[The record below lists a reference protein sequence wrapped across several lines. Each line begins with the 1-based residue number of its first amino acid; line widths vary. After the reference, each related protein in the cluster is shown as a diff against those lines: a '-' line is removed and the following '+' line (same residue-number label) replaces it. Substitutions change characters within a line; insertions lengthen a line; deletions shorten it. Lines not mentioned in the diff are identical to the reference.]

1 MNVIRGN
8 PTKSTTLQLTLQD
21 FKKLMVV
28 SLRKLPHPLLLERLV
43 RVIPRFIPRSMP
55 RAIRSLGT
63 LAVLGGLSSV
73 VAAQQTGLTL
83 YGLFDL
89 GLEVNQVRQQAT
101 AGTLNL
107 GAFNQSSFVMSSGVQ
122 SGSRWGLRGVES
134 LGNGLKADFVLEEG
148 FNPATGTISQGGLIF
163 GRQSTLGLSAS
174 QWGRIDLGRRVNL
187 ASDFFVSIDPF
198 AAGFGQANIGASF
211 GSANTTR
218 YNNMVLLQAT
228 PIEHLTLGAGYSY
241 STGIAAIYA
250 GGQSCATS
258 FSCQTVSDSNAF
270 ANQQNFRALT
280 LGVKYKYGPWD
291 LAIAYDRLYGDVSQ
305 NISGAEPSA
314 WLIGAAYDFKWIRL
328 SGAVGRANNGLINGQ
343 SAGTGST
350 VSSDLLT
357 TSWSSGAALFLP
369 GVQASSYMLGI
380 SAPLPHQMQVLASWQ
395 TMLPQGIYSGD
406 GQLKAQQIYS
416 MALTKR
422 ISTQTNL
429 YTFISYAQNFAMIST
444 ADSLVAGVGF
454 RLMF

>member
-28 SLRKLPHPLLLERLV
+28 SLRKPPCQSLLER
-43 RVIPRFIPRSMP
+43 RARFIP
-55 RAIRSLGT
+55 RAIRSLCT

-101 AGTLNL
+101 PGTLDL
-107 GAFNQSSFVMSSGVQ
+107 SALNQSSFGMSSGVQ
-122 SGSRWGLRGVES
+122 SGSRWGLRGIES
-134 LGNGLKADFVLEEG
+134 LGNGMKAEFVLEEG

-174 QWGRIDLGRRVNL
+174 QWGRLDFGRRVNL
-187 ASDFFVSIDPF
+187 ASNFFTSIDPF
-198 AAGFGQANIGASF
+198 EGGFGQANIGTSF

-218 YNNMVLLQAT
+218 YNNLVLLQAT
-228 PIEHLTLGAGYSY
+228 PTEHLTLGAGYSF

-250 GGQSCATS
+250 GGQSCASS

-422 ISTQTNL
+422 ISAQTNL